1 MNTKEDILLR
11 KDQVNTKEDNKDVY
25 MLKEELWTRRMT
37 VEVTILKRITK
48 IEDSD
53 ILKEIRNNN
62 TREKEVFQVMNKEN
76 SETWEEEGIVYKEAR
91 IYVLNNKKLKEK
103 ILKEN
108 HNSVDVGHPG
118 QHRMLELLK
127 GTYWRPG
134 LKENV
139 KKYIQGCFRYQ
150 QNKVQYQRKAGE
162 LHPLEISQGP
172 WQEISIDIIRPLPR
186 SNRMDTIVVIID
198 QFTKM
203 I

>member
-108 HNSVDVGHPG
+108 HNSVDVGHLG
-118 QHRMLELLK
+118 QHRILELLK
-127 GTYWRPG
+127 RTYWWPG

>member
-1 MNTKEDILLR
+1 
-11 KDQVNTKEDNKDVY
+11 

-48 IEDSD
+48 MEDSD

-62 TREKEVFQVMNKEN
+62 TREKEVIQVMNKEN
-76 SETWEEEGIVYKEAR
+76 SETWEEEGIIYKEAR
-91 IYVLNNKKLKEK
+91 IYVPNNKKLKEK

-108 HNSVDVGHPG
+108 HNSVDVGHLG
-118 QHRMLELLK
+118 QHRILKLLK
-127 GTYWRPG
+127 RTYWWPG

-172 WQEISIDIIRPLPR
+172 WQEISIDIIGPLPR
-186 SNRMDTIVVIID
+186 SNRMDTMVVIID

>member
-118 QHRMLELLK
+118 QHRILEMLK
-127 GTYWRPG
+127 RTYWWPG
-134 LKENV
+134 LKEDI
-139 KKYIQGCFRYQ
+139 KKYIQGCFKCQ
-150 QNKVQYQRKAGE
+150 QNKVQHQRKTGE
-162 LHPLEISQGP
+162 LHLLEIPQGP
-172 WQEISIDIIRPLPR
+172 WQEISIDIIRPLSR
-186 SNRMDTIVVIID
+186 SNGMDAIVVIINR
-198 QFTKM
+198 FIKM